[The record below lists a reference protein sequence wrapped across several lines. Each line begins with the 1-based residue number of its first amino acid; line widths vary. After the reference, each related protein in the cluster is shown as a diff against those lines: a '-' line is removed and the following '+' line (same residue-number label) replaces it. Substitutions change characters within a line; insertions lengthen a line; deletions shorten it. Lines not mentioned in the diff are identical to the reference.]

1 MLKKMY
7 LILLINVGFLIP
19 NSCMGQAEKYT
30 ASSFAVRI
38 FSSAN
43 FMGYLEPCG

>member
-1 MLKKMY
+1 MRKIY
-7 LILLINVGFLIP
+7 LILLFCAGLLIP
-19 NSCMGQAEKYT
+19 ISCLGQAVKNT
-30 ASSFAVRI
+30 SSTFAARI